1 VCEAVRRACVIG
13 VLLTIVLAGCY
24 GSTEPATNVGPESAT
39 LNGKG
44 TANHGGV
51 STKFEYALTGRVG
64 DPQQVSGGHFPAGAS
79 GPFSAKIFHLAAGS
93 NYSFRMCGLDDGE
106 VEYIC
111 AQTRT
116 FTTPPAVEDSVYGG
130 WFAGCC
136 ASFSVDARSGPSG
149 ESPHGTMAWHEGPT
163 INDQTEMTFTSDEI
177 TCLEVDGARAAIG
190 AVGILHIEPSGE
202 DHLTSALATIV
213 DGRTQVDTYHRSSP
227 SNVSFC
233 ADASFDDQTSLGSQF
248 EFVVNDASAS
258 SSTAAD

>member
-1 VCEAVRRACVIG
+1 VRCACVIG
-13 VLLTIVLAGCY
+13 VLLTITLAGCY

-44 TANHGGV
+44 TANNGGV
-51 STKFEYALTGRVG
+51 STKFEYEVTDRVG
-64 DPQQVSGGHFPAGAS
+64 DPQQIGAGHYPAGVT
-79 GPFSAKIFHLAAGS
+79 GPVSAKVGHLAAGS
-93 NYSFRMCGLDDGE
+93 SYSFRLCGLDDGE
-106 VEYIC
+106 AEYIC

-136 ASFSVDARSGPSG
+136 ASFGVDARSGPSG
-149 ESPHGTMAWHEGPT
+149 ESPRGTMNWHEGPT
-163 INDQTEMTFTSDEI
+163 INDQTERTFTSDEI
-177 TCLEVDGARAAIG
+177 TCMEVDGTRAAIG
-190 AVGILHIEPSGE
+190 AVGILHLEPSGE
-202 DHLTSALATIV
+202 DHLASTLATIV
-213 DGRTQVDTYHRSSP
+213 DGRTQVDTYHRESP

-233 ADASFDDQTSLGSQF
+233 SDASFDNQTSLSSQF